1 MSARRRRAGRPAHG
15 ARPSRVTL
23 CRARAGRGPLTCPPR
38 TSRAGP
44 WCTHRPGSRSQRTGC
59 RAPSSRQRLCTRAT
73 GRVVRYAA
81 GCDGAAQER
90 ANQPASQPACRRGY
104 TCKSLVHPPPPPPPP
119 PFSQTHNACVQPSTP
134 SRHTRAKPR
143 AGTAPSPPWPYHGG
157 PSRWFCSGAARRHC
171 SVDSS
176 TQAPLH
182 RSCLQN
188 IEDPASAPT
197 AHAQGQA
204 GFVVVKDAVLLLA
217 NSCSLC
223 T

>member
-1 MSARRRRAGRPAHG
+1 MFPPG
-15 ARPSRVTL
+15 AINN
-23 CRARAGRGPLTCPPR
+23 AK
-38 TSRAGP
+38 
-44 WCTHRPGSRSQRTGC
+44 HTGGVIFF
-59 RAPSSRQRLCTRAT
+59 S
-73 GRVVRYAA
+73 
-81 GCDGAAQER
+81 
-90 ANQPASQPACRRGY
+90 
-104 TCKSLVHPPPPPPPP
+104 PPPPPPPL
-119 PFSQTHNACVQPSTP
+119 PSVKRT
-134 SRHTRAKPR
+134 TRAFNRPHRHGTRALNLAQVQRPR
-143 AGTAPSPPWPYHGG
+143 PHGHITGG